1 MKIDLAQIYNTP
13 GLGYEAKQELA
24 RQATLSNLQQK
35 QDFLKKKNVLIEE
48 LEYEKKLVQDDIISY
63 IQTDINSYFGMF
75 SGLSDQMYSKFFY
88 IFHQPKEERTKEE
101 QGLYKMIINDI
112 ITKFFHSNKDFKID
126 DVYDYNFSEKYE
138 FLFKYKKY
146 RVYITIPQFSH
157 ANEKNYLDLL
167 TGYNFGIE
175 KNEHCW
181 EVLYSSLR
189 YEEVADFIKNWVE
202 NQSKDLT
209 NDT

>member
-35 QDFLKKKNVLIEE
+35 QDFFKKKNTLIEE
-48 LEYEKKLVQDDIISY
+48 LEYEKKLIQDDIISY

-75 SGLSDQMYSKFFY
+75 SGLSDQMYSKFFH
-88 IFHQPKEERTKEE
+88 IFHQSKEERTKDD

-112 ITKFFHSNKDFKID
+112 TTKFLHSNKDFKID

-138 FLFKYKKY
+138 FLFKYKKH
-146 RVYITIPQFSH
+146 RVYINIPQFSR

-175 KNEHCW
+175 KNEHHW

-189 YEEVADFIKNWVE
+189 YEEVADFIAKWVE

>member
-13 GLGYEAKQELA
+13 GLSYEAKQELA

-35 QDFLKKKNVLIEE
+35 QDFLKEKNALVER
-48 LEYEKKLVQDDIISY
+48 LEYEKTLIQNDIISY

-75 SGLSDQMYSKFFY
+75 SGLSDQMYSKFFQ
-88 IFHQPKEERTKEE
+88 IFHQPKEKRTKEE
-101 QGLYKMIINDI
+101 QDLYKMIINDI
-112 ITKFFHSNKDFKID
+112 TTKFLHSNKDFKID
-126 DVYDYNFSEKYE
+126 DVYDYNFGEKYE
-138 FLFKYKKY
+138 FFFKYKKH
-146 RVYITIPQFSH
+146 RVYITIPQFSC
-157 ANEKNYLDLL
+157 ANEKNYLSLL
-167 TGYNFGIE
+167 TGYDFGIE
-175 KNEHCW
+175 KNEHYF